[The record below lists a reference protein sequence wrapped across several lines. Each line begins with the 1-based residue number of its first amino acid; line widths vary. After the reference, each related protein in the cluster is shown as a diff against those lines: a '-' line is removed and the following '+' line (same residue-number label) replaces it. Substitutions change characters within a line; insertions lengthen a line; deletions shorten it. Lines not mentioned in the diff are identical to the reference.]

1 MIMRVPK
8 FAVLAAVALSL
19 ATACGSG
26 AAPGTTTPTGGTTAT
41 AVPTGGPSTTL
52 APTAAPLATTSAA
65 TTSPTLAATPAPVQ
79 TAGSIDLCSLLTAAE
94 IGAIIGGSW
103 IEGVL
108 TSTGGYCHWDNA
120 RGGLDQVIT
129 AIENRTV
136 DAIKTAAPGG
146 KAITVSG
153 HAAYT
158 FRDEGSQVQTTFI
171 DIGGRSLLVEFS
183 TSSDPTVDGLNAAK
197 LADTVISHM

>member
-8 FAVLAAVALSL
+8 SAVLAAVALSL
-19 ATACGSG
+19 VTACGSG
-26 AAPGTTTPTGGTTAT
+26 AAPGTTTPTGGSTPA

-65 TTSPTLAATPAPVQ
+65 TTAPTQAVTPAPVE
-79 TAGSIDLCSLLTAAE
+79 TAGSLDLCSLLTADE
-94 IGAIIGGSW
+94 IRAVFGGSW
-103 IEGVL
+103 TEGVL
-108 TSTGGYCHWDNA
+108 TPTGGYCHWDNA
-120 RGGLDQVIT
+120 RGGHDQVIT

-136 DAIKTAAPGG
+136 DAIKSAAPSG

-158 FRDEGSQVQTTFI
+158 YRDEGAQVQTTFI
-171 DIGGRSLLVEFS
+171 DIGGRSLLLEFS
-183 TSSDPTVDGLNAAK
+183 TSSNPTVDELNAAK
-197 LADTVISHM
+197 LADTAIGHM